1 MIQVFRIP
9 MAKPKLNSLSKD
21 ERVLLFLLG
30 YVSNQTMMLEKL
42 VMFAGKRDS
51 QEFLDAHATGIQQQ
65 MLLRLMIGALNE
77 AWRVIVTRFNE
88 TFLAK
93 EYLPLLD
100 DGGQKAL
107 SDLKKQ
113 FGSSNLLTR
122 LRTNYAFHHPQ
133 SDDVEAAF
141 QTALNDDGMDE
152 QWNLYFAQHGFNS
165 LFYLSE
171 IVISHGIFAVV
182 GETDWREGQERIMAE
197 VISAANNVN
206 EFAKAFTKAVWLKH
220 FGDEMIA
227 DKVFE
232 IHDAPPAD
240 QVEIPF
246 FVEMPGERPLTAAGL
261 FRGTA

>member
-1 MIQVFRIP
+1 MIQIMRIP
-9 MAKPKLNSLSKD
+9 MAKAKLRTLSKD

-42 VMFAGKRDS
+42 VLFSGNRDP

-88 TFLAK
+88 NPIAK
-93 EYLPLLD
+93 EYRPLLD
-100 DGGQKAL
+100 EGGQQAL
-107 SDLKKQ
+107 KELNKQ
-113 FGSSNLLTR
+113 FGSSNLLAR

-133 SDDVEAAF
+133 SHDVEAAF
-141 QTALNDDGMDE
+141 ETAFDDDGMND

-171 IVISHGIFAVV
+171 IVISHGIFAEV
-182 GETDWREGQERIMAE
+182 GETDWRAGQEKIMVE
-197 VISAANNVN
+197 VIGAANNIN

-220 FGDEMIA
+220 FGNEMIA

-232 IHDAPPAD
+232 IHDAPGAD
-240 QVEIPF
+240 QVELPF
-246 FVEMPGERPLTAAGL
+246 FVSLPGERPLETDAL
-261 FRGTA
+261 FRR

>member
-1 MIQVFRIP
+1 MIQVMRIP
-9 MAKPKLNSLSKD
+9 MAKTKLSALSKD

-30 YVSNQTMMLEKL
+30 YISNQTMMLEKL
-42 VMFAGKRDS
+42 VLFSGNRDPL
-51 QEFLDAHATGIQQQ
+51 EFLDAHATGIQQQ

-77 AWRVIVTRFNE
+77 AWRVIVTRFSENPI
-88 TFLAK
+88 AK
-93 EYLPLLD
+93 EYRPLLD
-100 DGGQKAL
+100 NGGQQAL
-107 SDLKKQ
+107 SDLNKQ
-113 FGSSNLLTR
+113 FGGSNLLTR

-141 QTALNDDGMDE
+141 ETAFNDDSMDD

-171 IVISHGIFAVV
+171 IVISHGIFAEV
-182 GETDWREGQERIMAE
+182 GETDWRIGQEKIMAE
-197 VISAANNVN
+197 VISAANNIN

-232 IHDAPPAD
+232 VHDAPVAD

-246 FVEMPGERPLTAAGL
+246 FVNLPGERPLDTAGL
-261 FRGTA
+261 FRG